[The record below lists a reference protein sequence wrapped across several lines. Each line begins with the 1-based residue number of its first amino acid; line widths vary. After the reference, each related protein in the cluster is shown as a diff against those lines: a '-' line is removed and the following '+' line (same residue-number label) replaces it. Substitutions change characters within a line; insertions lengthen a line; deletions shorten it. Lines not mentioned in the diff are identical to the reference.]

1 MEIFDYIQGLY
12 EDMLVINKDRVS
24 ANQEDS
30 CADKKMTY
38 KGISIMECLAGNVV
52 RYGQIILGIEPFR
65 QVLLICE

>member
-1 MEIFDYIQGLY
+1 M
-12 EDMLVINKDRVS
+12 INKDRVS

-38 KGISIMECLAGNVV
+38 KGISIMECLAGNAV